1 MIKSQRLAWKKQEGK
16 RISFIK
22 QGTLCNMKENARINN
37 TIDKN
42 EKYLQEVIGKGA
54 EMNYH
59 HFLIPALGNCAAM
72 IVNINGM
79 YDKKEVE
86 SYVITPLIYR
96 LVIPKSFIKKNKK
109 INLLLES
116 GIFISAA
123 KESGDWNELCDAIM
137 SGHTAL
143 FLDKS
148 DTALIIYTRNYEHRS
163 VSEPLTE
170 TETRGARDGF
180 IENMQANIALVR
192 LRIKDY
198 SLRFESFKIGKRT
211 KTDVQI
217 AYIESLVDQSILD
230 ELRIRLNRID
240 IDRILES
247 ANIEEFIEDAPNSIF
262 PQTEH
267 TERPDR
273 AASAILDGRIVILI
287 DNTPFALIVPTVFWK
302 FIQPMGDQ
310 YERPFSATFL
320 RIVRFAAMFL
330 AISLSSLYVL
340 LTSFHQEMLPTS
352 FALKIA
358 EGRSGVPFPAPL
370 EAFVMEFSLQVM
382 KEAGLRMPQP
392 IGQIVGIVGTF
403 VIGQAAVAAGI
414 VSPTLV
420 IFIALAAICSF
431 AIPDS
436 SMGVTIRLLS
446 YMLLIMTSF
455 LGLFGYLGGMIIIF
469 SHLLSLRSF
478 GEPYLAPVFPH
489 FKDGLK
495 DVFIRPAAWSMK
507 KRPQFAHAQD
517 EEPQTRK
524 NLKPQPPSGHKKIW
538 SKLVN
543 RRRQK

>member
-1 MIKSQRLAWKKQEGK
+1 
-16 RISFIK
+16 
-22 QGTLCNMKENARINN
+22 MKENGRINN
-37 TIDKN
+37 TIDEN

-54 EMNYH
+54 EINYH
-59 HFLIPALGNCAAM
+59 HFLIPALDNCAAM

-86 SYVITPLIYR
+86 SYVIAPLIYR

-116 GIFISAA
+116 GVFISAA
-123 KESGDWNELCDAIM
+123 KESGDWNELCDAVM

-143 FLDKS
+143 FLDKC

-180 IENMQANIALVR
+180 IENLQANIALIR

-198 SLRFESFKIGKRT
+198 ALRFESLKIGKRT
-211 KTDVQI
+211 KTDIQLV
-217 AYIESLVDQSILD
+217 YIDTLVNQGILD

-240 IDRILES
+240 VDRILES

-262 PQTEH
+262 PQIEH

-273 AASAILDGRIVILI
+273 AASAILDGRIAILV

-302 FIQPMGDQ
+302 VLQPMGDQ
-310 YERPFSATFL
+310 YERRFSATFL
-320 RIVRFAAMFL
+320 RIIRFAAMFL

-340 LTSFHQEMLPTS
+340 LTSFHHEMLPTL

-370 EAFVMEFSLQVM
+370 EAFTMEFSLQVM

-403 VIGQAAVAAGI
+403 VIGQAAVSAG
-414 VSPTLV
+414 VVGPVLV

-431 AIPDS
+431 AIPS
-436 SMGVTIRLLS
+436 TGMGVTIRLLS

-455 LGLFGYLGGMIIIF
+455 LGLFGYLGGIIIIF

-489 FKDGLK
+489 FKGGLK
-495 DVFIRPAAWSMK
+495 DVFVRPPAWNMK

-517 EEPQTRK
+517 EESQTRR
-524 NLKPQPPSGHKKIW
+524 NLKPLPPTGFKKIW
-538 SKLVN
+538 NNILN